1 MANIIVISMVGAL
14 INLSDINLIEN
25 ALNSGKEELNLN
37 GEIKW
42 TKVTDNYLEKY
53 IDMINLFFEFI
64 KSGKIKVRIMFA
76 QNAFVYTV

>member
-1 MANIIVISMVGAL
+1 MVNIIVISMVGAL

-25 ALNSGKEELNLN
+25 ALNSRKEEFNLN
-37 GEIKW
+37 GEIKL

-64 KSGKIKVRIMFA
+64 KSGKIKVRII
-76 QNAFVYTV
+76 